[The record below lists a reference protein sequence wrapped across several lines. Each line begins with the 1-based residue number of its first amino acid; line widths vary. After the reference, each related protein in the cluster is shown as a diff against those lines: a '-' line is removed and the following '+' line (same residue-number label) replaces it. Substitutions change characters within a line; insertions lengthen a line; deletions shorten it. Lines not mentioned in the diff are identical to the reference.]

1 MIVYV
6 EVLRSCVPLYFIII
20 VEDTRSSEQSR
31 MKILGR
37 LRKVDF
43 PNFDIVSRR
52 AVIILHSCP
61 FHGTARNG
69 EAAAVRLHR
78 LIPV

>member
-43 PNFDIVSRR
+43 PNLDIVSRR
-52 AVIILHSCP
+52 NHITQLSFP
-61 FHGTARNG
+61 RY
-69 EAAAVRLHR
+69 RSQR
-78 LIPV
+78 